1 VLPILLLV
9 LSNSISAG
17 ACVFKSSL
25 LLTSL
30 SHVHISISIS
40 ERGEDQDVDPDP
52 AIFLIDLQDA
62 NKKKLIYLSKSFFCL
77 LLVEGAFTSFS
88 KIKSKKKSQSSWSQ
102 GFFFLFFAW

>member
-1 VLPILLLV
+1 
-9 LSNSISAG
+9 
-17 ACVFKSSL
+17 
-25 LLTSL
+25 
-30 SHVHISISIS
+30 
-40 ERGEDQDVDPDP
+40 VDPEP